1 MDGML
6 PLVIAAVAAGAV
18 LLIVFGLASN
28 PSVDPVQA
36 RLTQLGT
43 MQAKNLEEI
52 ELQAPLIDRT
62 LRPLMGRLSG
72 SMSKVASTSFTQQT
86 EKRLALAG
94 NPNGLRTADWLA
106 VKAVGAVVGGILFF
120 LVFVVPGLIQVPI
133 YIGLAMIFAGLL

>member
-36 RLTQLGT
+36 RLTQLGS

-52 ELQAPLIDRT
+52 ELQQPLLDRT
-62 LRPLMGRLSG
+62 LRPMVGRLSG
-72 SMSKVASTSFTQQT
+72 SVSKVASTSFTQQT

-94 NPNGLRTADWLA
+94 NPGNMRVADWLGI
-106 VKAVGAVVGGILFF
+106 KAVGAIVGAGIFTLLF
-120 LVFVVPGLIQVPI
+120 VFPGVIGFVP
-133 YIGLAMIFAGLL
+133 